1 MPPQNNDRETNFEI
15 IDISHRLRG
24 LEDKTSDVAVSL
36 ARIAS
41 AMESM
46 QDHEKRIR
54 ELEINSKNNA
64 TVINAVKW
72 ITVSIVGSAITVT
85 IVTLADWI
93 VGRGS

>member
-1 MPPQNNDRETNFEI
+1 MPPLNNDRETDVEI
-15 IDISHRLRG
+15 KDLYHRLRG
-24 LEDKTSDVAVSL
+24 LEDKTTDVAVSL

-41 AMESM
+41 AMEAM